1 LPSDLALV
9 LSVPE
14 PLGATHLKPAKTRK
28 MKPEGESLFR
38 SLFEAAPVGIA
49 LEDLEGRPLYANPAL
64 CSMLGFSEKEM
75 RRKHCV
81 EFSPPEDA
89 EKDWA
94 LFEQLRKGS
103 IGSYHLD
110 KRFVRKDGALI
121 WGHLSISL
129 MKKTHVSTPLVV
141 AMVEDISEKKATE
154 EKLQHLASR
163 LIRAQEEER
172 QRIARELHDDIAQ
185 RLSLLVVGLAEL
197 RDSIPSGQGS
207 QSMLASD
214 LHRRGDE
221 VATDIQDLSHDLHTS
236 KLHYLGLEI
245 ALRNHC
251 EKISAQRHIP
261 IIFHAEELPAIFP
274 LDLQLCF
281 FRVAQEAL
289 NNVVK
294 HSRSAEAFVELTH
307 SDGVIALKVKDL
319 GVGFDPSAYCE
330 GIGLSSM
337 SERLRMFGGDLIVDS
352 RPGAGTTIIA
362 TLKLEKARE
371 ATAG

>member
-1 LPSDLALV
+1 LRRTKAQKAKPDG
-9 LSVPE
+9 E
-14 PLGATHLKPAKTRK
+14 P
-28 MKPEGESLFR
+28 LFR

-64 CSMLGFSEKEM
+64 CSLLGFSEKEL

-81 EFSPPEDA
+81 EFSPPEDV

-94 LFEQLRKGS
+94 LFEQLRKGA
-103 IGSYHLD
+103 INNYRLD
-110 KRFVRKDGALI
+110 KRFIRKDGAVI

-129 MKKTHVSTPLVV
+129 MRKIHGLAPLVV
-141 AMVEDISEKKATE
+141 AMVEDISEKKAAE

-185 RLSLLVVGLAEL
+185 RLSLLVAGLAEL
-197 RDSIPSGQGS
+197 RDSMPSGQGS
-207 QSMLASD
+207 QSVLASD

-221 VATDIQDLSHDLHTS
+221 VAMDIQTLSHDLHTS
-236 KLHYLGLEI
+236 KLHYLGLEF

-261 IIFHAEELPAIFP
+261 IIFHAKEVPAIFP